1 MRRILICTG
10 ILGGGTALTF
20 AVAALAA
27 SVLPGGTLVPGNPVF
42 MERNLAKPG
51 IDFPMPAPV
60 EPNVIVEDAAGQTWI
75 GGAAFPED
83 AGAPAQR

>member
-27 SVLPGGTLVPGNPVF
+27 AILPGGTVVQANPVV
-42 MERNLAKPG
+42 MERNFAKPG
-51 IDFPMPAPV
+51 IDIPMPAPIA
-60 EPNVIVEDAAGQTWI
+60 PDVIIDDAGGQTWV
-75 GGAAFPED
+75 GGAAFPD
-83 AGAPAQR
+83 DGGAPAQP

>member
-27 SVLPGGTLVPGNPVF
+27 AILPGGTVVQSNPVF
-42 MERNLAKPG
+42 MERDLAKPG
-51 IDFPMPAPV
+51 IDFPVPEPMPPG
-60 EPNVIVEDAAGQTWI
+60 IFLDDGS
-75 GGAAFPED
+75 GGIMPD
-83 AGAPAQR
+83 GSLRRPPRI